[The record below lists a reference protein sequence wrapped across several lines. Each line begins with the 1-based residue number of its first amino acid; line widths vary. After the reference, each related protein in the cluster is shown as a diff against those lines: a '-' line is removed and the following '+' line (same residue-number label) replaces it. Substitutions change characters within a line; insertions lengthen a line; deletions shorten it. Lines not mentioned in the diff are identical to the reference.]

1 MTEPDPHATPRLG
14 VPTVPFGVPVAPSV
28 PSAPAVLS
36 PDGRWWWDGTRW
48 VPTVGAPGPALPYA
62 TSPGARPEDT
72 VPGTPAARRRRA
84 GALVGVLV
92 GVAVL
97 VVGLVVLY
105 QVVSSAVEDTARE
118 LAADSPL
125 GALEDLGGLDPQAT
139 PGDDALEGLE
149 GLEGLPG
156 LEGLDGLD
164 DLATGG
170 DLGSATARLTLSVA
184 TLSQEAYRSTTG
196 TYSSD
201 LDALGLADLAS
212 AGVTLQV
219 LSATADTF
227 CMSATG
233 TVPDG
238 EPAPAPVYA
247 TPSGV
252 TDTPCG

>member
-1 MTEPDPHATPRLG
+1 
-14 VPTVPFGVPVAPSV
+14 
-28 PSAPAVLS
+28 
-36 PDGRWWWDGTRW
+36 
-48 VPTVGAPGPALPYA
+48 
-62 TSPGARPEDT
+62 
-72 VPGTPAARRRRA
+72 
-84 GALVGVLV
+84 VLV
-92 GVAVL
+92 AVTVL
-97 VVGLVVLY
+97 VVGLGVLY

-125 GALEDLGGLDPQAT
+125 GALEDLRALDPQTT
-139 PGDDALEGLE
+139 PGGDAFEGLE

-156 LEGLDGLD
+156 LEGLG
-164 DLATGG
+164 DLAAS
-170 DLGSATARLTLSVA
+170 DVGSATARLTLSVA

-201 LDALGLADLAS
+201 LAALGLADLAS
-212 AGVTLQV
+212 AGVNLQV

-238 EPAPAPVYA
+238 EPGPAPVYA

-252 TDTPCG
+252 TDTACG